1 LRSVWVC
8 GTNHS
13 IAMLNRRARISF
25 FQMIGLGLALG
36 AGLCACG
43 GASSGSSGGGG
54 NPATQYPQ
62 PPSGSASLT
71 QADVD
76 MLVQAAAQTADSD
89 AMSIAVVDRLGNILA
104 VWQGPSASATSPGN
118 YGNIVPTGDLAVSL
132 ARTGAFFSN
141 DQAPLSSR
149 TVRYISGIHFPP
161 GISNAPNAALYGIE
175 STNRG
180 CQLSS
185 NYISGQEIPPA
196 TAIDGSPD
204 RLGVITGKAD
214 SMDSQPLAVNPA
226 GVPIFKSGHV
236 VGGIGIAG
244 VPLDVAEY
252 VAYAAAGMIASSG
265 PSTATDQIGFLPLP
279 APGAVVIGGITLP
292 FVENTTPPSDLTPPS
307 GTFNSSFYVVTPV
320 ASTGS
325 LPEGYLVGPAN
336 GTVGGL
342 SSAQVDAIIMN
353 SVNTANTTRAAI
365 RLPLESRA
373 RMIIAVSD
381 LDGTIIGLYRMHD
394 ATVFSIDVAASKARN
409 MIYFSGP
416 NRTPADLPGVPM
428 GTAVTNRT
436 ISFGAMPL
444 FPPGIDATSPGPFF
458 DLFTQD
464 VANPCT
470 QGADSPGPPGPNTAQ
485 NQSGIVFFPGSE
497 PLYVGGVLVGGL
509 GVSGDGVEQDD
520 YVTDGGA
527 CGPGPGACV
536 NGCPSGA
543 ANCFAAPAA
552 IRADQILIQGVRLP
566 YLSFP
571 RNPTD

>member
-1 LRSVWVC
+1 
-8 GTNHS
+8 
-13 IAMLNRRARISF
+13 
-25 FQMIGLGLALG
+25 
-36 AGLCACG
+36 
-43 GASSGSSGGGG
+43 
-54 NPATQYPQ
+54 
-62 PPSGSASLT
+62 
-71 QADVD
+71 
-76 MLVQAAAQTADSD
+76 MLVEAAAQTADSN

-104 VWQGPSASATSPGN
+104 VWQGPSAPGTSVGN
-118 YGNIVPTGDLAVSL
+118 YGNMVPTGDLAVSL
-132 ARTGAFFSN
+132 ARTAAFFSN

-161 GISNAPNAALYGIE
+161 GITNAPNAALYGIE

-180 CQLSS
+180 CLLSP
-185 NYISGQEIPPA
+185 NYIPAQAIPPA

-204 RLGVITGKAD
+204 RLGAITGKAD
-214 SMDSQPLAVNPA
+214 SMDTDPSAVNPG

-252 VAYAAAGMIASSG
+252 VAYAAAGMIAMNG
-265 PSTATDQIGFLPLP
+265 PSTATDQIGFSPLP
-279 APGAVVIGGITLP
+279 APGAVVIGGITVP
-292 FVENTTPPSDLTPPS
+292 FVDNITPPSDLIAAS
-307 GTFNSSFYVVTPV
+307 GAFNSSFYVISPV
-320 ASTGS
+320 VSPG
-325 LPEGYLVGPAN
+325 PPPDGYLVGPAN
-336 GTVGGL
+336 GPVGGL
-342 SSAQVDAIIMN
+342 TSAQVGAIITN
-353 SVNTANTTRAAI
+353 AVNTANATRAVI
-365 RLPLESRA
+365 RLPSESRA
-373 RMIIAVSD
+373 RMMIAVSD
-381 LDGTIIGLYRMHD
+381 LDGKIIGLYRMHD

-409 MIYFSGP
+409 VIYFSGP
-416 NRTPADLPGVPM
+416 NRTAADLPGVPM

-444 FPPGIDATSPGPFF
+444 YPPGIDGTSPGPFF

-464 VANPCT
+464 MANPCT
-470 QGADSPGPPGPNTAQ
+470 QGADIPGPPGPNTAQ

-497 PLYVGGVLVGGL
+497 PLYIGGVLAGGL

-520 YVTDGGA
+520 YVSDGGA
-527 CGPGPGACV
+527 CGVGPGACV

-552 IRADQILIQGVRLP
+552 MRADQVLIQGVRLP

>member
-1 LRSVWVC
+1 MFRS
-8 GTNHS
+8 H
-13 IAMLNRRARISF
+13 ARISF
-25 FQMIGLGLALG
+25 VQTIGLSLALSG
-36 AGLCACG
+36 ELCACG
-43 GASSGSSGGGG
+43 SGGNGSGGSGS
-54 NPATQYPQ
+54 PATQYPQ
-62 PPSGSASLT
+62 PPSGSASLA
-71 QADVD
+71 QSDVD

-104 VWQGPSASATSPGN
+104 VWQGPSAPATSAGN
-118 YGNIVPTGDLAVSL
+118 YGNLVPTGDLAVSL
-132 ARTGAFFSN
+132 ARTAAFFSN
-141 DQAPLSSR
+141 DQAPISSR
-149 TVRYISGIHFPP
+149 TVRFLSGIHFPP
-161 GISNAPNAALYGIE
+161 GITNTSNAPLYGIE

-214 SMDSQPLAVNPA
+214 SMDSQPFAVIPG

-252 VAYAAAGMIASSG
+252 VAYAAAGMIAAGG
-265 PSTATDQIGFLPLP
+265 PSAASDQIGFLPLP
-279 APGAVVIGGITLP
+279 SPGAVVIGGITVP
-292 FVENTTPPSDLTPPS
+292 FVVNTSPPSDLTPTTGS
-307 GTFNSSFYVVTPV
+307 FNSSFYIIAPV
-320 ASTGS
+320 ASAGS

-336 GTVGGL
+336 GPVGGL
-342 SSAQVDAIIMN
+342 SSAQVSAIITN
-353 SVNTANTTRAAI
+353 AVNTANNTRAVI

-373 RMIIAVSD
+373 RMMIAVSD
-381 LDGTIIGLYRMHD
+381 LDGTIIGMYRMHD
-394 ATVFSIDVAASKARN
+394 ATVFSIDVAATKARN
-409 MIYFSGP
+409 VIYFSGP
-416 NRTPADLPGVPM
+416 NRTAADLAGVPM

-444 FPPGIDATSPGPFF
+444 YPPGIDGTSPGPFF

-470 QGADSPGPPGPNTAQ
+470 QGADTPGPPGPNTAQ

-509 GVSGDGVEQDD
+509 GVSGDGVDQDD
-520 YVTDGGA
+520 YVSDGGA
-527 CGPGPGACV
+527 CGAGPGACV

-552 IRADQILIQGVRLP
+552 MRVDQVMIQGVRLP